1 MNYILCV
8 GEKMNFV
15 PDDVADAAIQKMLK
29 ENQKK
34 RRQAMMKRHEE
45 FLKARKKE
53 LNENN
58 K

>member
-1 MNYILCV
+1 
-8 GEKMNFV
+8 MNFV

-34 RRQAMMKRHEE
+34 RRHAMIKRHEE